1 MTNFYLDI
9 ETTGL
14 NPRKDKIITI
24 QYQELDRLTGEPIS
38 ELKILKEW
46 ESSEKEIIE
55 KFLSD
60 TKINLDYPFNFIP
73 VGYNLGFVNNFLK
86 TRMIFHELKPL
97 YILSRPFID
106 LRVIGILMNKGEFK
120 GAGLDQL
127 TKKPKLSSNIPIW
140 YENKEYEKIIFHI
153 KNKTKEFIQFNY
165 WLYKKLPSL
174 LEEFNNTEM

>member
-24 QYQELDRLTGEPIS
+24 QYQELDRSTGEPIS

-55 KFLSD
+55 KFLIS
-60 TKINLDYPFNFIP
+60 TKIKSDYPFDFIP
-73 VGYNLGFVNNFLK
+73 IGYNLGFANSFLK
-86 TRMIFHELKPL
+86 TRMAFHELKSI

-106 LRVIGILMNKGEFK
+106 LRVIGILMNNGEFK

-140 YENKEYEKIIFHI
+140 YENKEYEKIILHI
-153 KNKTKEFIQFNY
+153 NNKTKEFIKFNH

-174 LEEFNNTEM
+174 LEEFNNRGI

>member
-14 NPRKDKIITI
+14 NPGKDKIITL
-24 QYQELDRLTGEPIS
+24 QYQELDRATGQPVS

-46 ESSEKEIIE
+46 DSSEKEIIE
-55 KFLSD
+55 KFLIS
-60 TKINLDYPFNFIP
+60 TKIKSDYPFNFIP
-73 VGYNLGFVNNFLK
+73 VGYNLGFVNSFLK
-86 TRMIFHELKPL
+86 TRMSFHNLKPL

-106 LRVIGILMNKGEFK
+106 LRAIGILMNKGEFK

-127 TKKPKLSSNIPIW
+127 TKKPKLSNNIPIW

-153 KNKTKEFIQFNY
+153 KNKTKEFIEFNS

-174 LEEFNNTEM
+174 LEEFNSEKI

>member
-24 QYQELDRLTGEPIS
+24 QYQELDRTTGQPLS

-46 ESSEKEIIE
+46 GSSEKDIIE
-55 KFLSD
+55 KFLIN
-60 TKINLDYPFNFIP
+60 TKIKSDYLFNFIP
-73 VGYNLGFVNNFLK
+73 VGYNLGFVNSFLK
-86 TRMIFHELKPL
+86 IRMSFHNLKPVYL
-97 YILSRPFID
+97 LSRPFID
-106 LRVIGILMNKGEFK
+106 LRAIGILMNKGEFK
-120 GAGLDQL
+120 GAGLDKL

-140 YENKEYEKIIFHI
+140 YGNKEYEKIIFHI
-153 KNKTKEFIQFNY
+153 KNKTKEFIEFNS

-174 LEEFNNTEM
+174 LEEFNNEKI